1 MRPRKLIWQIFP
13 ANLLTILLA
22 VVLVSWY
29 GAATLHDFY
38 LDHARKD
45 LQSRAALL
53 APNVINFIA
62 TENNEGLRRYCIQ
75 MGRDSGT
82 RITVIDARGKVLADS
97 SEDPAKMDNH
107 RYRPEI
113 EDAFSGR
120 VGYANRYSKTM
131 RETLLYVA
139 TPLPVVAEGQEAE
152 AIDHVLRTSIS
163 VASLESTFA
172 SIKLRSLVAAL
183 LVMTFAGV
191 ITWVIT
197 SNLSKAL
204 EQMTRSAAQFAKGDF
219 SEKLLPLERRTASAE
234 IVTLSS
240 SMDRMAELLDEK
252 IQTIVTHRNQLE
264 TVFSSMIEAVIAID
278 NDERVI
284 SINDAAAELFGVDRS
299 TSPGKLV
306 QQIVRNT
313 KLQQQIHQVQT
324 SQEAIED
331 ELHIQD
337 IDRERFLQSNIVSL
351 ASGVGEHVGVLVVL
365 NDVTHLRRLEE
376 IRRDFVA
383 NVSHELRTPI
393 TSIQGYVETLL
404 DGAID
409 DREDALKFLEIVLR
423 QSQRLTTI
431 IDDLLS
437 LSRIEEESREG
448 SIYRDLQP
456 LQPVIEAAL
465 QICEVKAEQQ
475 KVTLRY
481 ECPPNLLAL
490 MNATLFEQA
499 LVNLVVNGIT
509 YSCEGTE
516 IVVTAEEKGGA
527 SGKTLRIS
535 VADSGCGIDKKHLPR
550 LFERFYRSDKAR
562 SRSLGGTGLGLAI
575 VKHIA
580 QAHQGN
586 VEVKSVVGKG
596 SVFTLVLSQ
605 EEG

>member
-465 QICEVKAEQQ
+465 QICEVKADQQ